1 VRLDYTGVLKLN
13 CLQVISYFPVL
24 TEVIVNVKS
33 VAVVKV
39 YLVHSCGTEQRVTAE
54 LKPDNLDVTS
64 GSEVSDAKVKVSI
77 PVNYA
82 MDVYVAARDNA
93 ASVGGITQ
101 P

>member
-1 VRLDYTGVLKLN
+1 M
-13 CLQVISYFPVL
+13 SYFPVL

-39 YLVHSCGTEQRVTAE
+39 YVVHSCGTEQRVTAE
-54 LKPDNLDVTS
+54 LKPDNQDVTS

-93 ASVGGITQ
+93 AFVGGTTQ